1 VKQDTHPESYPACFV
16 DVSTGT
22 KFVTR
27 TTRKSKK
34 TEVID
39 GIEYQVFICDITSA
53 SHPAYTGQT
62 RFVDTAGRIQK
73 FEQKFA
79 RKRK

>member
-1 VKQDTHPESYPACFV
+1 MKENIHPETYPVCFV

-22 KFVTR
+22 KFITR
-27 TTRKSKK
+27 STRKSKK

-39 GIEYQVFICDITSA
+39 GVEHFVIVCEITSA
-53 SHPAYTGQT
+53 SHPIYTGQT

-73 FEQKFA
+73 FTEKFS
-79 RKRK
+79 RKR

>member
-1 VKQDTHPESYPACFV
+1 MKQDIHPKSYPACFV
-16 DVSTGT
+16 DVSTGK
-22 KFVTR
+22 KFLSLSTS
-27 TTRKSKK
+27 KSKK
-34 TEVID
+34 TEVIGD
-39 GIEYQVFICDITSA
+39 VEYQVFIRDITSD

>member
-1 VKQDTHPESYPACFV
+1 MKDDIHPESYPACFV
-16 DVSTGT
+16 DVSTGKKFISCST
-22 KFVTR
+22 KKT
-27 TTRKSKK
+27 KK

-39 GIEYQVFICDITSA
+39 GIEYQVFICDITSDT
-53 SHPAYTGQT
+53 HPAYTGQT

-73 FEQKFA
+73 FEQKFG

>member
-1 VKQDTHPESYPACFV
+1 MKQDIHPESYPACFV

-22 KFVTR
+22 KFITR

-53 SHPAYTGQT
+53 SHPVYTGQT